1 MAVLKESWG
10 AEIRLCHLLGADFQS
25 LLNYFGDVI
34 PNLKDS
40 MTALSCFEQWGA
52 ISDARGGRTENTNTV
67 VAAVGVV
74 GAAPSRRCVGTGGPA
89 EQR

>member
-74 GAAPSRRCVGTGGPA
+74 GGCSKQKVCWDGRAC
-89 EQR
+89 